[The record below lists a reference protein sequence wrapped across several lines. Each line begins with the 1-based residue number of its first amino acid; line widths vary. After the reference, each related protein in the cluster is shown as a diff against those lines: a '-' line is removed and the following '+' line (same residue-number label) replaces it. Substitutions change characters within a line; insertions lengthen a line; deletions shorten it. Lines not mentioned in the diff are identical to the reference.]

1 MLGDTHLSIIVMC
14 QLQLGLPVALGGSG
28 FGLGQGLSVIARHEI
43 SLRMKL
49 QKNYKQLENK
59 VKEGDL
65 LEEHVNLCPQFLEWL
80 LAVYVR

>member
-1 MLGDTHLSIIVMC
+1 M
-14 QLQLGLPVALGGSG
+14 ALGGSG

-43 SLRMKL
+43 SLRLKL

-65 LEEHVNLCPQFLEWL
+65 LEEHVNLCPQLQKQL
-80 LAVYVR
+80 LAVYIW